1 MKSERS
7 EVNRNTI
14 YIYIYIYIYTLYI
27 IIITIIYYCKLLE
40 CNVWLNDR
48 SHVNVARQSKSHMIV
63 IKPSHDLA
71 CMSHMTSHDM
81 V

>member
-14 YIYIYIYIYTLYI
+14 TIYIYIYI

-63 IKPSHDLA
+63 IRPSHDLA

-81 V
+81 A